1 MKFRELSNKDRY
13 RIIRMGVQNGIHSV
27 SDIEHIFDEGG
38 DLNSDEQKQL
48 EWSKNWHTQRVNY
61 MPWTDEQKAAYLRAI
76 DSTYDGGG
84 FTRDPYKVMGFTP
97 KGNNININ
105 YKSANNTEYGDQ
117 AETSGLVHEL
127 AHKLSYNA
135 NKELNKLDNY
145 VPTPEDAMLRNQKLN
160 RLMHPLEIGGLE
172 NAKTFV
178 DYNAK
183 SDVVRKQE
191 KQFKKDGVYNSKLVE
206 DDGYG
211 HNAIE
216 SKARIDELRYIMNLD
231 PRLIDI
237 NAGNV
242 KVWRKRGKIPPS
254 LKDYSDEQ
262 IAKMLNTFAYNGNS
276 NVANYASNGG
286 KLTKYSELN
295 DKDRWA
301 AIRAGVRA
309 GYNSIDDIERAYN
322 EYAEGGDI
330 NDQILKGREPKA
342 EFYQRLLDPNRNT
355 IKDWESDN
363 VATHKMSYV
372 TEGDKAVV
380 YPEVQNINGKLVD
393 FTRPPYNK
401 WAGYESAIQRG
412 DTIQMTPK
420 EAEYWTKNYKNFYPN
435 FAKGGC
441 LNKNI

>member
-1 MKFRELSNKDRY
+1 MKFKELSNKDRY

-97 KGNNININ
+97 KGNSININ

-191 KQFKKDGVYNSKLVE
+191 KQFKKDGIYNSKLVE

-262 IAKMLNTFAYNGNS
+262 IAKMLNTFAYNNTNNTSNLLAKGGNID
-276 NVANYASNGG
+276 
-286 KLTKYSELN
+286 LIL
-295 DKDRWA
+295 KDR
-301 AIRAGVRA
+301 
-309 GYNSIDDIERAYN
+309 
-322 EYAEGGDI
+322 
-330 NDQILKGREPKA
+330 KPKA
-342 EFYQRLLDPNRNT
+342 EFY
-355 IKDWESDN
+355 
-363 VATHKMSYV
+363 
-372 TEGDKAVV
+372 
-380 YPEVQNINGKLVD
+380 
-393 FTRPPYNK
+393 
-401 WAGYESAIQRG
+401 
-412 DTIQMTPK
+412 
-420 EAEYWTKNYKNFYPN
+420 PN
-435 FAKGGC
+435 F
-441 LNKNI
+441 NKY

>member
-1 MKFRELSNKDRY
+1 MKFSELSNKDRY
-13 RIIRMGVQNGIHSV
+13 RIIRMGVQNSIHSV

-38 DLNSDEQKQL
+38 DLNDDEQKQL
-48 EWSKNWHTQRVNY
+48 EWSKNWHTQRINY
-61 MPWTDEQKAAYLRAI
+61 MPWTDEQKAAYLKAI

-97 KGNNININ
+97 KENSININ
-105 YKSANNTEYGDQ
+105 YKNASNTEYGDQ

-135 NKELNKLDNY
+135 NRELNKLDNF

-191 KQFKKDGVYNSKLVE
+191 KQFKKDGIYNSKLVE

-242 KVWRKRGKIPPS
+242 RVWRQRGKIPPS

-262 IAKMLNTFAYNGNS
+262 IAKMLNTFAYN
-276 NVANYASNGG
+276 NVNTPTRN
-286 KLTKYSELN
+286 
-295 DKDRWA
+295 
-301 AIRAGVRA
+301 V
-309 GYNSIDDIERAYN
+309 SI
-322 EYAEGGDI
+322 
-330 NDQILKGREPKA
+330 
-342 EFYQRLLDPNRNT
+342 
-355 IKDWESDN
+355 
-363 VATHKMSYV
+363 V
-372 TEGDKAVV
+372 
-380 YPEVQNINGKLVD
+380 
-393 FTRPPYNK
+393 
-401 WAGYESAIQRG
+401 
-412 DTIQMTPK
+412 
-420 EAEYWTKNYKNFYPN
+420 
-435 FAKGGC
+435 
-441 LNKNI
+441 

>member
-1 MKFRELSNKDRY
+1 MPEP
-13 RIIRMGVQNGIHSV
+13 V
-27 SDIEHIFDEGG
+27 
-38 DLNSDEQKQL
+38 LNSDEQKQL
-48 EWSKNWHTQRVNY
+48 EWSKNWHKQRVNY
-61 MPWTDEQKAAYLRAI
+61 LPWTDEQKTAYLRAI
-76 DSTYDGGG
+76 DSTYDEGG

-105 YKSANNTEYGDQ
+105 YKNAGNTEYGDQ

-135 NKELNKLDNY
+135 NRELNKLDNF

-172 NAKTFV
+172 NSKTFV

-183 SDVVRKQE
+183 PDVVRMQE

-286 KLTKYSELN
+286 KLTKYSELS

-309 GYNSIDDIERAYN
+309 GYTRLDDIERAYN
-322 EYAEGGDI
+322 EYGG
-330 NDQILKGREPKA
+330 
-342 EFYQRLLDPNRNT
+342 
-355 IKDWESDN
+355 
-363 VATHKMSYV
+363 
-372 TEGDKAVV
+372 
-380 YPEVQNINGKLVD
+380 
-393 FTRPPYNK
+393 
-401 WAGYESAIQRG
+401 
-412 DTIQMTPK
+412 
-420 EAEYWTKNYKNFYPN
+420 
-435 FAKGGC
+435 
-441 LNKNI
+441 